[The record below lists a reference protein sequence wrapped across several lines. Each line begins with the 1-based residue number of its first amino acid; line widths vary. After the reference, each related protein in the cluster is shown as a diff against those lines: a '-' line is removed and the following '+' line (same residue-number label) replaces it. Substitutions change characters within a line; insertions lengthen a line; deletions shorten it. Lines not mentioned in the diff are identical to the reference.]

1 MVGICSYGGYIPRFR
16 LERKKI
22 YAAMGWLNP
31 GTIAQAKGEKAIA
44 NFDEDSITMAVAAG
58 LDCLKGFDRAKVDG
72 VFFASTSMPYK
83 ERLNAGIITAAL
95 GLRDQIRATDFS
107 GGIKAGTSS
116 LLSSVES
123 VGSGHS
129 KYILICSSECR
140 LGKPASPQEMIF
152 GDAGAAM
159 LIGDENVIAEF
170 KGSFSTTYDFVD
182 HYRGTSAQFDRQW
195 EDRWIRDEGFA
206 RLLPEA
212 IKGLMD
218 KYGLKITDFNRVIY
232 PCIYP
237 DVRKKLSTILGFDP
251 ASEQTNLQVEV
262 GESGSSHSLVML
274 AAALEQSQPGDKLL
288 LIGYGSGCDAMWF
301 EVTENISRFS
311 DKKSI
316 SQHLG
321 NGVALDNYSKYLVW
335 RDILPVEVGM
345 RGEEDM
351 MTRFSTL
358 WRKRKEVL
366 GLWGSKCRKCGT
378 AQYPQQRICVNPD
391 CGSVNEMDEYL
402 FSDKT
407 GHVASYTGDMLAPS
421 LNPPAIYGHVQ
432 FEGGGKYLFDFT
444 DCELSEVKTGMPV
457 VMSFR
462 RKYKD
467 DKRGIS
473 GYFWKAIPKKE
484 MN

>member
-1 MVGICSYGGYIPRFR
+1 MIGICSYGGYIPRFR

-22 YAAMGWLNP
+22 YGAMGWLNP
-31 GTIAQAKGEKAIA
+31 AVAGQAKGEKAVA

-58 LDCLKGFDRAKVDG
+58 LDCLNGFDRAKVDG
-72 VFFASTSMPYK
+72 IFFASTSMPYK
-83 ERLNAGIITAAL
+83 ERLNAGIINAAL
-95 GLRDQIRATDFS
+95 GLPDQVRAADFS

-116 LLSSVES
+116 LLSALAS
-123 VGSGHS
+123 VGSGQS
-129 KYILICSSECR
+129 KYTLICTAECR
-140 LGKPASPQEMIF
+140 LGRPASQQEMIF

-182 HYRGTSAQFDRQW
+182 HYRGASGQFDRQW
-195 EDRWIRDEGFA
+195 EDRWIREEGFS
-206 RLLPEA
+206 RLLPEV
-212 IKGLMD
+212 IKGLLA
-218 KYGLKITDFNRVIY
+218 KYRLEISDFHRVIY

-237 DVRKKLSTILGFDP
+237 DVRKKLSKLIGFDP
-251 ASEQTNLQVEV
+251 AAEQSNLQVEM
-262 GESGSSHSLVML
+262 GESGCSHALVML
-274 AAALEQSQPGDKLL
+274 AAALEQSRPGDKLL
-288 LIGYGSGCDAMWF
+288 LIGYGSGCDAIF
-301 EVTENISRFS
+301 LEVTENISRLPVRKGVS
-311 DKKSI
+311 G
-316 SQHLG
+316 HLG

-335 RDILPVEVGM
+335 RDILPGEVGM

-358 WRKRKEVL
+358 WRKRREVL

-378 AQYPQQRICVNPD
+378 PQYPQQRICVNPD
-391 CGSVNEMDEYL
+391 CRSADQMDEYV

-407 GHVASYTGDMLAPS
+407 GHVSSYTGDMLAPS
-421 LNPPAIYGHVQ
+421 LNPPAVYGHVR

-444 DCELSEVKTGMPV
+444 DCELDEVETGMPV

-467 DKRGIS
+467 EKRGIS